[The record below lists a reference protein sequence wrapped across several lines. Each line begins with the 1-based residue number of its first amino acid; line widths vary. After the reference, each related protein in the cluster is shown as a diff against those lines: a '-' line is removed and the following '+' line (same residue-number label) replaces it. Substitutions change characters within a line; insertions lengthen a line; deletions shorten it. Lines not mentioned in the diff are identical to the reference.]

1 MHLVKYEG
9 NGYNVKLEQYVTEE
23 DGWTEEL
30 HFLSF
35 VPALLAAMNKK
46 ALSLFVGFAGLY
58 KLTGKGKK
66 D

>member
-1 MHLVKYEG
+1 MKEMCIMSSWSNSHRG
-9 NGYNVKLEQYVTEE
+9 
-23 DGWTEEL
+23 GWTEEL